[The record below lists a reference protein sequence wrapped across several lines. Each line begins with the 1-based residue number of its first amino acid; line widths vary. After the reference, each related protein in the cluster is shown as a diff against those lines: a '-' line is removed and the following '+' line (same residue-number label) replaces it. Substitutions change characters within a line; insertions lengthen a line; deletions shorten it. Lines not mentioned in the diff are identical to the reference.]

1 MNEGPASGTPDLPR
15 PRGPRPGEPGATPPA
30 PAPDVDYAETGLVAS
45 YRLALT
51 SLHDA
56 GAPLRRTRVPT

>member
-1 MNEGPASGTPDLPR
+1 MPSPNLRKARAIVRRYCRDL
-15 PRGPRPGEPGATPPA
+15 G
-30 PAPDVDYAETGLVAS
+30 VDYAETGLVAS

-56 GAPLRRTRVPT
+56 GAPLRQTRVRA